1 MIANDNY
8 NMLNDVRNQLMKYK
22 TTQATTSDSWKLYVS
37 TINARVSYAG
47 TLIYKCIVEFHYD
60 TSNPCVV
67 MCYAVNN
74 SNFAYSSMLGEA
86 PGIDNRHRF
95 YADVVH
101 SYEAGY
107 VEDIDFVAIST
118 QPGYLTYEVSTRPY

>member
-37 TINARVSYAG
+37 TINARVRNVGSM
-47 TLIYKCIVEFHYD
+47 IYKCIVEFHYD

-67 MCYAVNN
+67 MCYALNN
-74 SNFAYSSMLGEA
+74 TDFNDSTMLGEA

-95 YADVVH
+95 YAEVMH
-101 SYEAGY
+101 SFNVGD
-107 VEDIDFVAIST
+107 VEDIDFIAIST
-118 QPGYLTYEVSTRPY
+118 QPGYLTYEVSTIPY